1 MTVAGKGLTAE
12 GIDKRLDPLYRF
24 NMVEVVLCGKGE
36 WLQQGGKNGGEPA
49 LSTFDHSDIA
59 VV

>member
-1 MTVAGKGLTAE
+1 
-12 GIDKRLDPLYRF
+12 
-24 NMVEVVLCGKGE
+24 MVEVVLCGKGE